1 MRVLLT
7 GFEPF
12 GSLDTNVSWEVAKR
26 VAEATLGAVDLAIE
40 QMPVSFGRVAE
51 VLRDA
56 VGRHNPDIIL
66 SLGQSGSGDSVKLE
80 RVALNMMDSKMV
92 DNDGYTP
99 DEEPIDRDG
108 DAALFTSLPIKSLRS
123 AIEAKGINSVISN
136 SAGLYVC
143 NRLYYEA
150 LRLERERPKLRAL
163 FIHLPYYAGQR
174 GVAVDK
180 RTMPLAS
187 LTDAV
192 ITIIQTLY
200 DDFNL

>member
-7 GFEPF
+7 GFEAF

-26 VAEATLGAVDLAIE
+26 VAEMSLGAVDLAIE

-80 RVALNMMDSKMV
+80 RVALNMMDSKMG

-108 DAALFTSLPIKSLRS
+108 DAALFTSLPIKLFRS
-123 AIEAKGINSVISN
+123 AVEAKGINSVISN

-150 LRLERERPKLRAL
+150 LRLERKRPELRAL

>member
-12 GSLDTNVSWEVAKR
+12 GSLDMNVSWEVAKC
-26 VAEATLGAVDLAIE
+26 VAEMSLGAVDLAIE

-80 RVALNMMDSKMV
+80 RVALNMMDSKMG

-108 DAALFTSLPIKSLRS
+108 DAALFTSLPIKLFRS
-123 AIEAKGINSVISN
+123 AIEAKDINSVISN

-150 LRLERERPKLRAL
+150 LRLERERPELRAL

>member
-1 MRVLLT
+1 M
-7 GFEPF
+7 
-12 GSLDTNVSWEVAKR
+12 
-26 VAEATLGAVDLAIE
+26 AEMSLGAVDLAIE

-80 RVALNMMDSKMV
+80 RVALNMMDSKMG

-108 DAALFTSLPIKSLRS
+108 DAALFTSLPIKLFRS
-123 AIEAKGINSVISN
+123 AIEAKDINSVISN

-150 LRLERERPKLRAL
+150 LRLERERPELRAL

>member
-26 VAEATLGAVDLAIE
+26 VAEMRFGALDLAIE

-80 RVALNMMDSKMV
+80 RVALNMMDSKMG

-108 DAALFTSLPIKSLRS
+108 DTALFTSLPIKSLRS

-136 SAGLYVC
+136 SAGLYIC

-150 LRLERERPKLRAL
+150 LRLERERPGLRAL

-174 GVAVDK
+174 GVAEDK

>member
-26 VAEATLGAVDLAIE
+26 VAEMSLGAVDLAIE

-80 RVALNMMDSKMV
+80 RVALNMMDSKMC
-92 DNDGYTP
+92 DNDGYQP
-99 DEEPIDRDG
+99 NEEPIDRDG
-108 DAALFTSLPIKSLRS
+108 DAALFTSLPIKLFRS

-150 LRLERERPKLRAL
+150 LRLERERPGQRAL
-163 FIHLPYYAGQR
+163 FIHLPYYTGQR

>member
-26 VAEATLGAVDLAIE
+26 VAEMRLGAVDLAIE

-80 RVALNMMDSKMV
+80 RVALNMMDSKMG
-92 DNDGYTP
+92 DNDGYQP
-99 DEEPIDRDG
+99 NEEPIDRDG

-150 LRLERERPKLRAL
+150 LRLEREQPGLRAL

-180 RTMPLAS
+180 RTIPLAS
-187 LTDAV
+187 MTDAV

>member
-26 VAEATLGAVDLAIE
+26 VAEMSLGAVDLAIE

-80 RVALNMMDSKMV
+80 RVALNMMDSKMG

-99 DEEPIDRDG
+99 DEVPIYRDG

-150 LRLERERPKLRAL
+150 LRIEREKHKLRAL

-187 LTDAV
+187 MTDAV

>member
-26 VAEATLGAVDLAIE
+26 VAEMSFGAVDLAIE

-80 RVALNMMDSKMV
+80 RVALNMMDSKMGE
-92 DNDGYTP
+92 NDGYTP

-150 LRLERERPKLRAL
+150 LRLERERSGLRAL

-187 LTDAV
+187 LTGAV

>member
-26 VAEATLGAVDLAIE
+26 VAEMSLGAVDLAIE

-56 VGRHNPDIIL
+56 VGRHNPNIIL

-80 RVALNMMDSKMV
+80 RVALNMMDSKMC
-92 DNDGYTP
+92 DNDGYSP

-108 DAALFTSLPIKSLRS
+108 DAALFTSLPIKLLRS
-123 AIEAKGINSVISN
+123 AIEAKGINAVISN

-180 RTMPLAS
+180 RVMPLAS

>member
-7 GFEPF
+7 GFEAF

-26 VAEATLGAVDLAIE
+26 VAEMSLGAVDLAIE

-80 RVALNMMDSKMV
+80 RVALNMMDSKMG

-108 DAALFTSLPIKSLRS
+108 DAALFTSLPIKLFRS
-123 AIEAKGINSVISN
+123 AVEVKGINSVISN

-150 LRLERERPKLRAL
+150 LRLERKRPELRAL

>member
-26 VAEATLGAVDLAIE
+26 VAEMSLGAVDLAIE

-80 RVALNMMDSKMV
+80 RVALNMMDSKMG

-150 LRLERERPKLRAL
+150 LRIERERLGLRAL

>member
-26 VAEATLGAVDLAIE
+26 VAEMSLGAVDLAIE

-80 RVALNMMDSKMV
+80 RVALNMMDSKMG

-150 LRLERERPKLRAL
+150 LRLERERPVLRAL

-174 GVAVDK
+174 GVAEDK

>member
-26 VAEATLGAVDLAIE
+26 VAEMSLGTVDLAIE

-51 VLRDA
+51 ALRDA

-80 RVALNMMDSKMV
+80 RVALNMMDSKMG
-92 DNDGYTP
+92 DNDGYQP
-99 DEEPIDRDG
+99 NEEPIDRDG

-150 LRLERERPKLRAL
+150 LRLERERPELRAL

>member
-26 VAEATLGAVDLAIE
+26 VAEMSLGAVDLAIE

-51 VLRDA
+51 ALRDA

-80 RVALNMMDSKMV
+80 RVALNMMDSKMG

-123 AIEAKGINSVISN
+123 AIEAKGINTVISN

-150 LRLERERPKLRAL
+150 LRLERERPGLRAL

>member
-26 VAEATLGAVDLAIE
+26 VAEMSLGAVDLAIE

-56 VGRHNPDIIL
+56 EGRHNPDIIL

-80 RVALNMMDSKMV
+80 RVALNMMDSKMG

-123 AIEAKGINSVISN
+123 AIEAKGINAVISN

-150 LRLERERPKLRAL
+150 LRLEREQPKLRAL